1 MRAVNTSAILKD
13 VEHRPFPPPRGPWIM
28 TQIWH
33 ELLFAHWPIAPDVL
47 RPLVPS
53 ALPLDTFE
61 GEAWVGIVPF
71 RVSHAVPRWLP
82 PVPGLSWFPEMN
94 VRTYVTVKGIPGVYF
109 FSLDAGNR
117 IVVAAARMVYHLPYY
132 HTSMRIQRAN
142 GSISY
147 FSHRI
152 HHHAPPAEYAAV
164 YRPVG
169 PIRHALSDSLEQWLT
184 ERYCLYTVVGGTRV
198 YRANIHHKPWP
209 LQAAELETSRNTM
222 ALAQGIQLPDV
233 PPLLHYAHRQE
244 VLVWPLRRV
253 R

>member
-1 MRAVNTSAILKD
+1 
-13 VEHRPFPPPRGPWIM
+13 M

-47 RPLVPS
+47 RLLVPA
-53 ALPLDTFE
+53 ALPIDTFE

-82 PVPGLSWFPEMN
+82 PIPGLSWFPEMN

-117 IVVAAARMVYHLPYY
+117 IVVAAARMIYHLPYF
-132 HTSMRIQRAN
+132 HAAMSIQRTN

-147 FSHRI
+147 ASRRVHRN
-152 HHHAPPAEYAAV
+152 APPAEFAAI

-169 PIRHALSDSLEQWLT
+169 TVRYTLSGSLEQWLT
-184 ERYCLYTVVGGTRV
+184 ERYCLYTIVGDSHV
-198 YRANIHHKPWP
+198 YRANIQHKPWP
-209 LQAAELETSRNTM
+209 LQTAELEMSRNTM

-244 VLVWPLRRV
+244 VLVWALRRV
-253 R
+253 M